1 MFGSLGGAELLIILV
16 LALLL
21 FGPRKLPEIGRTIGK
36 GLSEFRKATSEFKSN
51 LEREV
56 DLTDVKDARDSLR
69 EAKAEIKSTIQGA
82 QRLHV
87 PPTPSA
93 PKPARR
99 STEDAEPE
107 ASATDG
113 DSTQPIE
120 DRPATDPEPP
130 TDSEPA
136 TDPDA
141 DASERRST

>member
-36 GLSEFRKATSEFKSN
+36 GLTEFRKATSEFKSN

-69 EAKAEIKSTIQGA
+69 EAKAEIKSTIDGA
-82 QRLHV
+82 TRLHV

-93 PKPARR
+93 PKPARS
-99 STEDAEPE
+99 STEDGEPTGPVE
-107 ASATDG
+107 DG
-113 DSTQPIE
+113 
-120 DRPATDPEPP
+120 PATDPEPV
-130 TDSEPA
+130 
-136 TDPDA
+136 TDPDP

>member
-36 GLSEFRKATSEFKSN
+36 GLTEFRKATSEFKAN

-56 DLTDVKDARDSLR
+56 DLTDVKEARDTLKD
-69 EAKAEIKSTIQGA
+69 AKQEIRSTIDGVRHFEA
-82 QRLHV
+82 
-87 PPTPSA
+87 PTPPSE

-99 STEDAEPE
+99 SSEEGDAAPPPETEP
-107 ASATDG
+107 T
-113 DSTQPIE
+113 
-120 DRPATDPEPP
+120 
-130 TDSEPA
+130 TDSERP

-141 DASERRST
+141 SERSST

>member
-36 GLSEFRKATSEFKSN
+36 GLTEFRKATSEFKTN

-56 DLTDVKDARDSLR
+56 DLKDVKDARDTIR
-69 EAKAEIKSTIQGA
+69 EAKQEIKSTIDGA
-82 QRLHV
+82 RRFEV
-87 PPTPSA
+87 PVTPPA
-93 PKPARR
+93 PKPARGSSEDGGPEEGTPGDEPDR
-99 STEDAEPE
+99 SREDEP
-107 ASATDG
+107 AK
-113 DSTQPIE
+113 
-120 DRPATDPEPP
+120 
-130 TDSEPA
+130 DSERT